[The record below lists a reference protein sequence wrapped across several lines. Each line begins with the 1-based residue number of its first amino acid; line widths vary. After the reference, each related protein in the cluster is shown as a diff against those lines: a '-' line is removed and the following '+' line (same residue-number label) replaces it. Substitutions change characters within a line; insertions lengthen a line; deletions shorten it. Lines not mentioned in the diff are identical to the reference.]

1 MVGGKLEERRRTRQT
16 QSATKNANL
25 KASGEA
31 AAAAAV
37 AVTMSPDAIPRAE
50 IQSDGTLKNLKARRA
65 QSMELSQ
72 I

>member
-1 MVGGKLEERRRTRQT
+1 MEERGRTRQT
-16 QSATKNANL
+16 QSATKNAKL

-50 IQSDGTLKNLKARRA
+50 IQGDGTLKNLKARSA
-65 QSMELSQ
+65 QSIELSQ
-72 I
+72 V